1 MAASLAC
8 GLYGFSIYNAD
19 LQRAGTA
26 FAGHAFKAIFVE
38 HDEEFLRRNL
48 AEAKRNLTPEQ
59 FIGLLPFAGE
69 RPRLVGQV
77 QSAFVTRLE
86 GLHLAVHGFFEVPVL
101 YRGSMAIFLNM
112 EIGRF
117 GGSSSA
123 ARTTRLT
130 TAASLAKVF
139 ASAYKGACHRGV
151 FISSAFAAP
160 RWARSRP
167 PCASAAAS

>member
-8 GLYGFSIYNAD
+8 GLYGFSVYNAD

-69 RPRLVGQV
+69 WPRLVGQV
-77 QSAFVTRLE
+77 QNAFVTRLE
-86 GLHLAVHGFFEVPVL
+86 GLHLAVRGFFEVPVL

-112 EIGRF
+112 EVGRV
-117 GGSSSA
+117 GDSWEIEHVGWEDHP
-123 ARTTRLT
+123 
-130 TAASLAKVF
+130 TALQGIK
-139 ASAYKGACHRGV
+139 
-151 FISSAFAAP
+151 
-160 RWARSRP
+160 
-167 PCASAAAS
+167 